1 MAIATQENFKAY
13 PSNEVLVK
21 IRQIAETEGRQV
33 QTVLDEALKEYIER
47 KAKGRPS
54 QQVMN
59 AFAESL
65 AEFDS
70 LYTELAK

>member
-1 MAIATQENFKAY
+1 MAIATQNNLQIS
-13 PSNEVLVK
+13 PSIEVLVK
-21 IRQIAETEGRQV
+21 IKQIAETEGRQV
-33 QTVLDEALKEYIER
+33 QAVLDEALKEYIER
-47 KAKGRPS
+47 KIKGRPS